1 MDRILVAVFPSD
13 ARAYEGSRSLEDMDR
28 QGTITVYATAVIAA
42 DEESGVVTVKEA
54 ADPGPLGTSVALITG
69 SLLGPLAGSVGIAVA
84 AGAGTLGRVLYDLAR
99 IGIDEDFLTEVGDAL
114 RPGTAAVVAEVWED
128 RIGPVAARI
137 AALGG
142 TVFGRV
148 RKEIVDGQ
156 IERDV
161 AALHAELASLKAE
174 LASAPEEHWAHV
186 EERIATAR
194 RKLRASQ
201 QRAKA
206 VLDALTN
213 ESEAKVAYLE
223 DRAAMA
229 QGEAKERL
237 EARIAD
243 MRSWFRRRGEKVC
256 EAWAV
261 ARQALA

>member
-13 ARAYEGSRSLEDMDR
+13 AGAYEGLRALEDMDQ

-42 DEESGVVTVKEA
+42 HAKSGAVTVKEA
-54 ADPGPLGTSVALITG
+54 ADPGPLGTSVALLTG

-84 AGAGTLGRVLYDLAR
+84 AGAGTLGRVLYDVAR
-99 IGIDEDFLTEVGDAL
+99 IGVDEDLLTEVGDAL

-128 RIGPVAARI
+128 RIAPAAARF

-161 AALHAELASLKAE
+161 AALRAELASLKAE
-174 LASAPEEHWAHV
+174 LASAPEEHRAHV
-186 EERIATAR
+186 EERIAAAR
-194 RKLRASQ
+194 TKLQASQ

-206 VLDALTN
+206 VLDALAN
-213 ESEAKVAYLE
+213 ESEAKIAHLE
-223 DRAAMA
+223 NRAAIA
-229 QGEAKERL
+229 HGEPKGRL
-237 EARIAD
+237 EARIAE
-243 MRSWFRRRGEKVC
+243 MRSRFRRRGEKVC
-256 EAWAV
+256 VAWAV